1 VVFSPDGQLLASGS
15 YDNTVRL
22 WDPITGELHGA
33 LAGHSD
39 WVRAVVFSP
48 DGQLLASGSDDN
60 TVRLW
65 DPVTGEPR
73 GTLAG
78 HSGWVS
84 AVVFSP
90 DGLLLASGSWDN
102 TVRLW
107 DAATGEPRGTLAGHS
122 DWVSAV
128 VFSPDGLLLAS
139 GSWDNTVRLWN
150 IETKEPIRATN
161 CGPYDSLSFNPD
173 GSRLKIGA
181 KEIDSRFSTSSTVFP
196 QSSQSFSLD
205 VSGQWL
211 SSGTSNILWLPPDC
225 RPGAF
230 AVRDNY
236 IVVGSGTGRM
246 VFLSIKA
253 GAEL

>member
-1 VVFSPDGQLLASGS
+1 VYDAKRFVLRYGWILEQAPLQIHSSAIIFSPKKNKVREHFLTQIPIWISVLPEVEERWGACQLIL
-15 YDNTVRL
+15 
-22 WDPITGELHGA
+22 E
-33 LAGHSD
+33 GHLEMVS
-39 WVRAVVFSP
+39 VVVFSP

-65 DPVTGEPR
+65 DP
-73 GTLAG
+73 
-78 HSGWVS
+78 
-84 AVVFSP
+84 
-90 DGLLLASGSWDN
+90 
-102 TVRLW
+102 
-107 DAATGEPRGTLAGHS
+107 ATGEPRGTLAGHS
-122 DWVSAV
+122 HSVSAV
-128 VFSPDGLLLAS
+128 VFSPDGQLLAS
-139 GSWDNTVRLWN
+139 RSDDNTARLWN
-150 IETKEPIRATN
+150 IKTKEPIRATN

-173 GSRLKIGA
+173 GSRLKVGA
-181 KEIDSRFSTSSTVFP
+181 KEIDSRLSTSNTVSP
-196 QSSQSFSLD
+196 QSGQSFSLD

-246 VFLSIKA
+246 VFLSFKA